1 MCRTDLL
8 KDTQRII
15 EGLGFEENQSEK
27 PFTYQRNVKYPS
39 IFSEKSD
46 YANFLLHTPKGTI
59 QVMARFQE
67 VTGTAIEKLAYIPF
81 DAARTSHNHYIVV
94 CGGGELLK
102 QNRAVRFLNEH
113 KDDAPKLHA
122 LDINH
127 LESYLESCLDN
138 KAA

>member
-8 KDTQRII
+8 KDIQRII
-15 EGLGFEENQSEK
+15 EGLGFEENLSEK

-46 YANFLLHTPKGTI
+46 YANFLIHTLQGTI
-59 QVMARFQE
+59 QIMARFQE

-81 DAARTSHNHYIVV
+81 DAARTSHDHYIVV

-102 QNRAVRFLNEH
+102 QNRAVRFLNDH
-113 KDDAPKLHA
+113 KDAAPKLHA
-122 LDINH
+122 LDVNN
-127 LESYLESCLDN
+127 LESYLERCLND

>member
-67 VTGTAIEKLAYIPF
+67 VTGTAIEKLAYILLMPPAHHTTIILLF
-81 DAARTSHNHYIVV
+81 VV
-94 CGGGELLK
+94 
-102 QNRAVRFLNEH
+102 VV
-113 KDDAPKLHA
+113 
-122 LDINH
+122 
-127 LESYLESCLDN
+127 SY
-138 KAA
+138 